1 MAEQQKP
8 DLYFAGIKWWYIGIR
23 DLPCG
28 CHSLLALYGQQEGSE
43 DYRAGLMTIEKSRL
57 TVNRD
62 GRIESK
68 IVPDDEMAYGD
79 DTYSTWKEAMHAS
92 VLAAASLLAKYN
104 QGEPGSRH

>member
-1 MAEQQKP
+1 
-8 DLYFAGIKWWYIGIR
+8 
-23 DLPCG
+23 
-28 CHSLLALYGQQEGSE
+28 
-43 DYRAGLMTIEKSRL
+43 MTIEKSRL

-62 GRIESK
+62 GKIESK